1 MDTSTHSMSQPA
13 LQETMPSGLMFKFP
27 KLIYTFQN
35 RGDGRDSHNLHFD
48 AQTITICTILSLA
61 WAGLIFAYGMGITA
75 TMGVVSIPS
84 FVYASLVMMILFPIA
99 VIWGGFFVYH
109 YTHQSYKASNE
120 ILEAARILGSPALIA
135 TEDVKTLSSAVGH
148 ELNCLRS
155 AMRDVE
161 DQMNGISKRIDSEIH
176 TLNESSDKLHH
187 TLSDVS
193 GTIRAERDAIVDL
206 MKIIKKENDN
216 ARSLI
221 AERNKTHIQVNDI
234 PQSENQAEIIT
245 KFDAPNQVGELQGGE
260 ITYVNDLR
268 NSVAMHHDITQNA
281 IQNDT
286 NHNHNTVKNVKPH
299 NDYVARHIEQTPE
312 FVNESIRKP
321 VQFTNDTLQKTHVQF
336 QAQSY
341 VQKPE
346 AIILRRER
354 QLYEGVCALTVDL
367 NRELGIV
374 LPQDLWSRYMRGERH
389 VFADYLFSKLDT
401 NFNAYQEILE
411 SEILRKLCNQFI
423 ARFETLRERLF
434 DEPDVAVSEY
444 LENSGVGKIYNL
456 LSVEYV

>member
-1 MDTSTHSMSQPA
+1 MDTHGQATAQI
-13 LQETMPSGLMFKFP
+13 TMPTGLMFKFP

-35 RGDGRDSHNLHFD
+35 RGDGRDSHNIHFD
-48 AQTITICTILSLA
+48 AQTITICTILSVA
-61 WAGLIFAYGMGITA
+61 WAALIFAYGMGIIA
-75 TMGVVSIPS
+75 TMGVNYIPS
-84 FVYASLVMMILFPIA
+84 FVYASLAMIVIFPITL
-99 VIWGGFFVYH
+99 IWGGFFVYH
-109 YTHQSYKASNE
+109 YTHQSYKASNA

-135 TEDVKTLSSAVGH
+135 ADDVKTLSSAVGH

-161 DQMNGISKRIDSEIH
+161 DHMNGISKRIDSEIN

-216 ARSLI
+216 ARNLV
-221 AERNKTHIQVNDI
+221 AERNKTHILVSDMHASDTDTIKYTEI
-234 PQSENQAEIIT
+234 PNEI
-245 KFDAPNQVGELQGGE
+245 PNEISREILVDKPTHIGELAGGE
-260 ITYVNDLR
+260 ITYIDDLR
-268 NSVAMHHDITQNA
+268 QPAYQQKT
-281 IQNDT
+281 
-286 NHNHNTVKNVKPH
+286 
-299 NDYVARHIEQTPE
+299 HIMPIIASEPTPE
-312 FVNESIRKP
+312 YRTVQQHTEHTEHTDNSRKP
-321 VQFTNDTLQKTHVQF
+321 VQFTSQNIQNTQTPT
-336 QAQSY
+336 Y
-341 VQKPE
+341 TQKPE

-367 NRELGIV
+367 NRELGIA

-389 VFADYLFSKLDT
+389 VFADHLFSKLDD
-401 NFNAYQEILE
+401 NFIAYQEILDTE
-411 SEILRKLCNQFI
+411 ALRKLCNQFI

-434 DEPDVAVSEY
+434 DEPDIGVSEY

-456 LSVEYV
+456 LSIEYV